1 MNINTLLL
9 SFLLGGVINSTVVS
23 MDYNVVDSSIDSD
36 RPTSF
41 LGMMALIPR
50 PIKKR
55 VSFVEID
62 QPSSISINT
71 IAIGLSKP
79 LISPTSVDAG
89 IESPTTKIKGILK
102 QSSYKK

>member
-1 MNINTLLL
+1 MNMNTLFL
-9 SFLLGGVINSTVVS
+9 SFLLGGMINSTVLS
-23 MDYNVVDSSIDSD
+23 MDYNIVDSSLDTN

-41 LGMMALIPR
+41 LGMIGLIPR

-71 IAIGLSKP
+71 IAIGLSQP